1 VADIQSGI
9 EQDNCIHDPEYPVQM
24 DVRTATNVPGLI
36 RPTRESKGKAEMVL
50 MTVNAIEMKRNKGVK
65 KS

>member
-1 VADIQSGI
+1 
-9 EQDNCIHDPEYPVQM
+9 M
-24 DVRTATNVPGLI
+24 DVITAPNVPGLI

-50 MTVNAIEMKRNKGVK
+50 MTVNAIEMKRKNGVK